1 MFTHQWTLIKYW
13 GIFEYAP
20 FAGGERKRCL
30 IIRERQSECQEILN
44 SIEKSNINFEVY
56 KIEGLT

>member
-1 MFTHQWTLIKYW
+1 MTNEFRLIRYW

-30 IIRERQSECQEILN
+30 VIRERQSECQEILN
-44 SIEKSNINFEVY
+44 ALEKSNINFEVY
-56 KIEGLT
+56 RIEGITP